1 MASLDVDFLF
11 TNIPLEETI
20 EIFTNELFKESETV
34 EGLSK
39 TEFQELLSL
48 ATKDSHFIFDRTLY
62 KQIDGVAMGFPLG
75 PTLANAFLVYHE
87 KNWLEHCPV
96 EYRPLYYRRYV
107 DDIFVLF
114 NSAENLKRFYSH
126 LNSRHLNISLTIE
139 NEKDNRMFFLDVN
152 IIREKDKF
160 TTSVY
165 RKRTFSGIYTHFD
178 SFLPSSN
185 KIGLLH
191 TLLYRCFRIC
201 SDWTKFHLE
210 LVKLTDVFKNNGY
223 PENFINNCFKVFLD
237 DKYRIQEKVITVPKK
252 TLFLVLPYLGP
263 LSLQT
268 RTKLRKSLKGIL
280 NCCRLQIVFKSQNKL
295 TKAFR
300 FKDRIPKEL
309 TSGVVYKFQCG
320 LCNESYYGECVRHLN
335 VRIGEHVG
343 SILLCNHS
351 LFVEN
356 FSVLTKENKKFLLE
370 LKESLL
376 IMRDKPFLN
385 RNIRS
390 ASLYLL
396 DKV

>member
-1 MASLDVDFLF
+1 
-11 TNIPLEETI
+11 
-20 EIFTNELFKESETV
+20 
-34 EGLSK
+34 
-39 TEFQELLSL
+39 
-48 ATKDSHFIFDRTLY
+48 
-62 KQIDGVAMGFPLG
+62 MGSPLG

-87 KNWLEHCPV
+87 KNWLEHWPV
-96 EYRPLYYRRYV
+96 EFRSLYYRRYV
-107 DDIFVLF
+107 DDIFVLL
-114 NSAENLKRFYSH
+114 NSAEHLKCFYSY

-139 NEKDNRMFFLDVN
+139 NEKDNRMSILDVN

-165 RKRTFSGIYTHFD
+165 RKPTFSGIYTHFD

-210 LVKLTDVFKNNGY
+210 FVKLTDVFKNNGY

-237 DKYRIQEKVITVPKK
+237 KKYKLQEKVRTVPKK

-280 NCCRLQIVFKSQNKL
+280 NCCKLQIVFKSQNKL
-295 TKAFR
+295 AKAFR

-309 TSGVVYKFQCG
+309 RSGVVYKFQCG
-320 LCNESYYGECVRHLN
+320 LCNESCYGECVIHLN
-335 VRIGEHVG
+335 VRIGKHIGISPLTRKKVKSKG
-343 SILLCNHS
+343 SALNDHLLLCNHS
-351 LFVEN
+351 PSFEN

-376 IMRDKPFLN
+376 IMRDKSSLN
-385 RNIRS
+385 RKIRS
-390 ASLYLL
+390 ALLYLF
-396 DKV
+396 DPF